1 MSASRSSQQ
10 STAEGEYQHG
20 NTCYRAEDFV
30 GAVAAYERA
39 TALLTPRDD
48 PWAPDLYENLG
59 LALWQL
65 GRWLPAARSLLRVL
79 DGVPTGREQSLR
91 VLVSCLFRAGRPLD
105 GERHLRAY
113 EAAFGP
119 HPEGWRRI

>member
-1 MSASRSSQQ
+1 MSTSPSSRQTS
-10 STAEGEYQHG
+10 AEAEYERG
-20 NTCYRAEDFV
+20 NACYRAEDFV
-30 GAVAAYERA
+30 GAVAAYQGA

-48 PWAPDLYENLG
+48 PWAADLYENLG

-65 GRWLPAARSLLRVL
+65 GRWLPAARALLRVL
-79 DGVPTGREQSLR
+79 DGAPTGREQSLR
-91 VLVSCLFRAGRPLD
+91 VLVSCLFRAGRALD

-119 HPEGWRRI
+119 HPEGWRQL